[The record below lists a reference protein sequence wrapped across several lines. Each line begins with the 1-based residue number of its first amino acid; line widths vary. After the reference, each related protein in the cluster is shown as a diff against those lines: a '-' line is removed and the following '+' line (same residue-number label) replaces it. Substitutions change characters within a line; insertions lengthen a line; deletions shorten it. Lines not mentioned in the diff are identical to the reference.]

1 MQVMGT
7 SRWAFDVDSHFL
19 VTQMLAFAKT
29 VKDKGIAELHGAW
42 IAEDDKR
49 MWCTWDTD
57 DVAVFQEALDEMNLD
72 SGVVSELRP
81 VKTFFSTVQETIPV

>member
-19 VTQMLAFAKT
+19 VTQMLAFAAM
-29 VKDKGIAELHGAW
+29 VKDRGIAELYGAW

-49 MWCTWDTD
+49 MWCSWDTE
-57 DVAVFQEALDEMNLD
+57 DVGALQEAIDEMNLD

-81 VKTFFSTVQETIPV
+81 VKTFHSTVQDTVPV